1 MPESKADLLRELA
14 AARAAF
20 DEALAAAGEARLTEA
35 GAMGEWSAKDV
46 VAHVTWAVR
55 ETVGMLEAQ
64 AAVGSP
70 LWRKSQEE
78 RNQAVYRQ
86 NRERPLEHVLTESRN
101 AHAALVEHIEEA
113 AEHDLLQ
120 ADWYAA
126 LGEGWTPARVIRANA
141 TDHYRHHSED
151 LRRWLDSA

>member
-1 MPESKADLLRELA
+1 MAESKADLLRDLA

-20 DEALAAAGEARLTEA
+20 DAVLAEAGQARLTEP
-35 GAMGEWSAKDV
+35 GAVGEWSAKDV

-64 AAVGSP
+64 ALVGSP

-101 AHAALVEHIEEA
+101 AHQALIEHTEEA
-113 AEHDLLQ
+113 SEPDLLQ
-120 ADWYAA
+120 ADWFAA

-141 TDHYRHHSED
+141 TDHYVHHTED
-151 LRRWLDSA
+151 LQRWLAGP